1 MQTDEAAWSVATDGM
16 GQRHG
21 LPEEVEVN
29 KSLKRILRDDF
40 RKILLLLRLF
50 VGVCFFSTNLFTQKK
65 KKNTKKEKKKPKTP
79 SSDLIAN
86 LGKLFGILT
95 VYLDFKMRHSFWW
108 TLEGYSETHW
118 MKTIT
123 SQNSK
128 KGVSNLKS
136 IIIK

>member
-1 MQTDEAAWSVATDGM
+1 M

-95 VYLDFKMRHSFWW
+95 VSLDFKMRHSF
-108 TLEGYSETHW
+108 
-118 MKTIT
+118 
-123 SQNSK
+123 
-128 KGVSNLKS
+128 
-136 IIIK
+136 